1 MKHIAKKSISF
12 ILMLLLVMSFA
23 TTAFAADSSITFTGF
38 SSGFE
43 FQPGSEYTA
52 TDLFG
57 NFKNVM
63 PGDTVSKIVT
73 VENTGDHPLYL
84 RVKLTEGV
92 SDEALTADD
101 CLSININRSC
111 WLEKDGYYY
120 YYRAL
125 QSGETTEQLF
135 SEVYFDIYNVDNKY
149 IGKYFTLNV
158 SASAVQSE
166 NNGADVL
173 EAIGWPEEEAES

>member
-1 MKHIAKKSISF
+1 MKKKLSIIFGIIAILAVISVGTLAYF
-12 ILMLLLVMSFA
+12 TSEQNAENVISAGNIKLEIHEK
-23 TTAFAADSSITFTGF
+23 TA
-38 SSGFE
+38 SGEDFPE
-43 FQPGSEYTA
+43 EGII
-52 TDLFG
+52 
-57 NFKNVM
+57 VM

-92 SDEALTADD
+92 SDEALTDDD
-101 CLSININRSC
+101 CLDININRSC

-135 SEVYFDIYNVDNKY
+135 SEVYFDLYNIDNKY
-149 IGKYFTLNV
+149 LGKYFTLNV
-158 SASAVQSE
+158 AASAVQSE
-166 NNGADVL
+166 NNGSDVSN
-173 EAIGWPEEEAES
+173 AIGWSEEEA